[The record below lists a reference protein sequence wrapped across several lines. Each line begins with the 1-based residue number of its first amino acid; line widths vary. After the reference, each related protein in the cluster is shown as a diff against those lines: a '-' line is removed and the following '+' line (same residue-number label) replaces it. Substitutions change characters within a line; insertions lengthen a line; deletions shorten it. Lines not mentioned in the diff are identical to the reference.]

1 MTTVVVVPNNRRGK
15 NFRAISGEKES
26 FGETVGEALDAM
38 TKELELNGRNA
49 VVYVQ
54 DFRPD
59 EFFTA
64 EQQLRLA
71 ELMEKWRNARDK
83 NEMLSADE
91 QMELEQLIATELE
104 GSARRTEKLAN
115 QLGR

>member
-1 MTTVVVVPNNRRGK
+1 MTTVLVLPNNETGK
-15 NFRAISGEKES
+15 HFRAVSGEKES

-38 TKELELNGRNA
+38 TLELELKNKNA
-49 VVYVQ
+49 VILIQ

-59 EFFTA
+59 EFFTEA
-64 EQQLRLA
+64 QQKRLS

-83 NEMLSADE
+83 GETISFEE
-91 QMELEQLIATELE
+91 QAELEKLIAAELE
-104 GSARRTEKLAN
+104 GSARRTEKLAD

>member
-1 MTTVVVVPNNRRGK
+1 MTTVVVLPNNQNGK

-38 TKELELNGRNA
+38 TEKLDLSGRNV

-59 EFFTA
+59 EFFTEA
-64 EQQLRLA
+64 QQMRLA
-71 ELMEKWRNARDK
+71 ELMEKWRDARDK
-83 NEMLSADE
+83 GESLSAGK
-91 QMELEQLIATELE
+91 QAELEKLIETELE
-104 GSARRTEKLAN
+104 GSGKRAEKLAN